1 MLNKF
6 FTKPVELKIGEQT
19 YKFSSVADF
28 EFSLAGRTAV
38 PSKKITDMVKFS
50 TDQLK
55 KEAKTIKDIEK
66 RFVSI
71 LSKSIEDTNSIN
83 RALRE
88 LDPVIFSQD
97 HGWRDIISGL
107 NSGNDDLNAFRRI
120 ALVKYMQ
127 YLSARQEIIKY
138 LYSEKKRI
146 LNEPMDSQ
154 GEGGQFKE
162 TVILDN
168 TIFEPSSAN
177 MVSSD
182 DFERMPKGEAVTVV
196 LDDGEVLDILLSRHA
211 CKVTNSN
218 GKLQFVDN
226 AGRIYDLK
234 DGRNVVGRDSIST
247 IMLDPVLRD
256 ISRIHII
263 IQKFDAKT
271 VQITDMSSHGS
282 SIQKRYL
289 ESHTGF

>member
-19 YKFSSVADF
+19 YKFCSVADF

-97 HGWRDIISGL
+97 HGWRDVISGL
-107 NSGNDDLNAFRRI
+107 NNGNDDLNAFRRI

-146 LNEPMDSQ
+146 LNEPMDAHA
-154 GEGGQFKE
+154 EGGQFKD

-182 DFERMPKGEAVTVV
+182 NFERMPKGEAVTVV
-196 LDDGEVLDILLSRHA
+196 LAAGEVMDILLSRHA

-226 AGRIYDLK
+226 AGRNYDLK

-256 ISRIHII
+256 ISRIHVI

-282 SIQKRYL
+282 YIQKRYL

>member
-6 FTKPVELKIGEQT
+6 FTKPIELKIGEQV

-66 RFVSI
+66 RFVGI

-83 RALRE
+83 RAIRE

-97 HGWRDIISGL
+97 HGWRDIISAL
-107 NSGNDDLNAFRRI
+107 NSGNDELNPFRRI

-146 LNEPMDSQ
+146 LNEPQDAA
-154 GEGGQFKE
+154 EGAQFKD
-162 TVILDN
+162 TIILDN

-177 MVSSD
+177 VVSSD
-182 DFERMPKGEAVTVV
+182 SFERMPKGESVTVTMGANETV
-196 LDDGEVLDILLSRHA
+196 DLLLSRHA
-211 CKVTNSN
+211 CKIVN
-218 GKLQFVDN
+218 GGGRIQFIDN
-226 AGRIYDLK
+226 AGRSYDLK
-234 DGRNVVGRDSIST
+234 KGRNVVGRDSIST
-247 IMLDPVLRD
+247 IMMDPVLRD
-256 ISRIHII
+256 ISRIHVII
-263 IQKFDAKT
+263 EKFDDKT

-282 SIQKRYL
+282 YIQKRYL